1 MEDYHGRASASV
13 SVPFNWES
21 QPGTPKSKFHQ
32 NLTLPPLTP
41 PPSYFYNTKST
52 NNRDRPKTKIK
63 NSKSLLLLNIFPKLR
78 SRKASTPSSPA
89 SSSSPSNSRSSST
102 SSASSVTYYSVP
114 SSPVSTPAR
123 NHCARGRTLPSPRVQ
138 PEFDSG
144 MLYPHE
150 YGYGSRVST
159 TTTSVPVPEQPEFSV
174 FHANL
179 ATSKED

>member
-52 NNRDRPKTKIK
+52 NNRPKTKIK

-78 SRKASTPSSPA
+78 SRKASTSSSPA

-102 SSASSVTYYSVP
+102 SSESSVTYYSVP

-123 NHCARGRTLPSPRVQ
+123 NHCARGRTSPSPRVQ
-138 PEFDSG
+138 PEYDSG

-159 TTTSVPVPEQPEFSV
+159 TTTSVPVPEQPEFLV

>member
-1 MEDYHGRASASV
+1 MEEPLHR
-13 SVPFNWES
+13 F
-21 QPGTPKSKFHQ
+21 QFHSIGSLNQ
-32 NLTLPPLTP
+32 
-41 PPSYFYNTKST
+41 ST

-159 TTTSVPVPEQPEFSV
+159 TTTSGNCYSHLIKVLLREF
-174 FHANL
+174 HQ
-179 ATSKED
+179 